1 MSHPQQRIRKD
12 SLQWYRLHQDTL
24 LRKAQKLQTLQALLD
39 MWENL
44 PDQADPHYLRK
55 LRARLRSTQHQFDAM
70 KP

>member
-1 MSHPQQRIRKD
+1 MSRSQQRIRKD

-44 PDQADPHYLRK
+44 PDQVDPIYLRQLK
-55 LRARLRSTQHQFDAM
+55 KRLRSTQHQFDAM